1 MSKKRHFIQ
10 KIFLVFK
17 SIFKKKK
24 SKLKAE
30 RNIFGNFGELE
41 MIEYSKMI
49 LFIRNYYLYQSQT
62 FGHIE
67 YHESMID
74 LSKMSYVE
82 VKALFAAILEI
93 QAKSND
99 SLFNK
104 FDYEN
109 RKINSL

>member
-1 MSKKRHFIQ
+1 MSKKRHLFQ
-10 KIFLVFK
+10 KIFSVFK

-24 SKLKAE
+24 SKLKVE
-30 RNIFGNFGELE
+30 RNIFGDFGELE

-49 LFIRNYYLYQSQT
+49 LFIRNYYIYQNQM
-62 FGHIE
+62 FGHTD
-67 YHESMID
+67 YHESMVK

-99 SLFNK
+99 SFFNK

-109 RKINSL
+109 RKINSI

>member
-1 MSKKRHFIQ
+1 MPKKRHFIQ
-10 KIFLVFK
+10 KIFSIFK
-17 SIFKKKK
+17 SIFTKKK
-24 SKLKAE
+24 SKLKVE
-30 RNIFGNFGELE
+30 RNIFGDFGELE

-49 LFIRNYYLYQSQT
+49 LLIRNYYLYQSQA
-62 FGHIE
+62 FGHIDYDE
-67 YHESMID
+67 LMVK

-99 SLFNK
+99 SHFNK

-109 RKINSL
+109 RRIHSL